1 MPMKALFEYLFAL
14 DAIKGRDLRKAF
26 SYLTDINPDA
36 IRLRKRLLF
45 LNRGSVEKLL
55 TSISF
60 AECRDYA
67 LAQIVYIPDENDLY
81 TERTSRYFAACKHFM
96 RRHKKRACKIEY
108 AICKLAKDN
117 NRPDIIFEF
126 ARGCK
131 TEIVAK
137 CRLFNTL
144 SRMKRRDCIP
154 TLIDLFGRTEET
166 ITLSNY

>member
-1 MPMKALFEYLFAL
+1 MKALFEYLFAL
-14 DAIKGRDLRKAF
+14 DAIKGRNLEKAF
-26 SYLTDINPDA
+26 SYLTDITPDA
-36 IRLRKRLLF
+36 MRLRKRLLF

-55 TSISF
+55 TSILYS
-60 AECRDYA
+60 EYREYA
-67 LAQIVYIPDENDLY
+67 LAKGTYIPDDNDLY
-81 TERTSRYFAACKHFM
+81 INQSSRYFAACKHFM

-126 ARGCK
+126 ARACK
-131 TEIVAK
+131 SEIVAK

-154 TLIDLFGRTEET
+154 TLVNVLGKTEET